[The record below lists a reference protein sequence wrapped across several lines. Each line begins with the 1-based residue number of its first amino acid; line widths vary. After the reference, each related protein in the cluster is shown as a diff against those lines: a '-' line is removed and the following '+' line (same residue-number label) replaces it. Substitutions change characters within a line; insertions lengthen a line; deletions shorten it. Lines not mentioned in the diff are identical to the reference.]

1 MELKLYIHLFTMH
14 REMKKFVN
22 EKNKKQLL
30 LFLPYWILLAGFVI
44 YLLVS
49 AIMLKIDGQIDQFN
63 LFPLINQIF
72 LIAPSYTTQLLLA
85 LLSIGLFLNFY
96 FFKRYLSKRSIEL
109 DHKEKRRNYLIIILT
124 TTISL
129 IVIFLI
135 NVMILF
141 IKQNFYEIVHR
152 HWNTKTPVYLE
163 NTKIIEYFYVYI
175 FRLTYWFL
183 LSFLL
188 IKITNNFKKAILF
201 TFVIILIY
209 LISLILGILFY
220 QISHDRL
227 TNYLIIVLS
236 SIVFPEILN
245 TLFSLSN
252 ITMTLNP
259 LCNNIYLINLVYIPA
274 FILFIVL
281 IAKTKEKQFIFFKKA
296 NYVKNK

>member
-1 MELKLYIHLFTMH
+1 
-14 REMKKFVN
+14 MK
-22 EKNKKQLL
+22 KNKKQLL

-44 YLLVS
+44 YLLIS
-49 AIMLKIDGQIDQFN
+49 AIILKIDGQIDQSN

-72 LIAPSYTTQLLLA
+72 LIAPSYTTQLLLM

-96 FFKRYLSKRSIEL
+96 FAKRYWTKHNIEL
-109 DHKEKRRNYLIIILT
+109 DFKEKRKTYLIIILT
-124 TTISL
+124 TIIALIS
-129 IVIFLI
+129 VFLI
-135 NVMILF
+135 NIMILF
-141 IKQNFYEIVHR
+141 INQSYYRIKDGRDHSKI
-152 HWNTKTPVYLE
+152 PVYLE

-252 ITMTLNP
+252 ITMTLNS

-281 IAKTKEKQFIFFKKA
+281 ITKTKEKQFIFFKKV

>member
-1 MELKLYIHLFTMH
+1 
-14 REMKKFVN
+14 
-22 EKNKKQLL
+22 
-30 LFLPYWILLAGFVI
+30 
-44 YLLVS
+44 
-49 AIMLKIDGQIDQFN
+49 
-63 LFPLINQIF
+63 
-72 LIAPSYTTQLLLA
+72 
-85 LLSIGLFLNFY
+85 
-96 FFKRYLSKRSIEL
+96 
-109 DHKEKRRNYLIIILT
+109 
-124 TTISL
+124 
-129 IVIFLI
+129 
-135 NVMILF
+135 MILF
-141 IKQNFYEIVHR
+141 INQSYYRIKDGRDHSKI
-152 HWNTKTPVYLE
+152 PVYLE

-175 FRLTYWFL
+175 FRLAYWFL

-201 TFVIILIY
+201 TFVIVLVY
-209 LISLILGILFY
+209 LISLILGTLFY

-236 SIVFPEILN
+236 SVVFPEILN

-281 IAKTKEKQFIFFKKA
+281 ITKTKEKQFIFFKKV